1 MAPSP
6 RRRRRKPRH
15 ARSRAR
21 TWRRPC
27 GSCLENCVRILAS
40 QADVLLFQE
49 HGSWLKE
56 VATLAL
62 LCLHLTRH
70 SCDSDSNQQL

>member
-1 MAPSP
+1 M
-6 RRRRRKPRH
+6 
-15 ARSRAR
+15 
-21 TWRRPC
+21 
-27 GSCLENCVRILAS
+27 RILAS